1 MDYGEAVSRISEIH
15 DHLAKG
21 EVYRGFRSLPMAAS
35 GVLGLCA
42 ALGRPFL
49 FDSVSDTSLVGYW
62 SAVAVLC
69 AAVGGAETVYNY
81 AFRDDVFARR
91 RTRKVLGQFAPCL
104 GAAAAVT
111 FCLTRGQA
119 LSIGFLPGL
128 WASFFGLGLF
138 AARPYLPRAI
148 GWVALY
154 YIFAAFA
161 LLLAPS
167 LTQRGFDLQIGG
179 VFGLGQI
186 AAAVVFYWNLERNEN
201 VAR

>member
-35 GVLGLCA
+35 GVLGLCT

-119 LSIGFLPGL
+119 SPSASCLDFGPVSLDLGFSRRGL
-128 WASFFGLGLF
+128 
-138 AARPYLPRAI
+138 
-148 GWVALY
+148 
-154 YIFAAFA
+154 
-161 LLLAPS
+161 
-167 LTQRGFDLQIGG
+167 TC
-179 VFGLGQI
+179 
-186 AAAVVFYWNLERNEN
+186 LERL
-201 VAR
+201 VGWLFTTYSRRLLYFWRRASHKGASTCKSGASSD